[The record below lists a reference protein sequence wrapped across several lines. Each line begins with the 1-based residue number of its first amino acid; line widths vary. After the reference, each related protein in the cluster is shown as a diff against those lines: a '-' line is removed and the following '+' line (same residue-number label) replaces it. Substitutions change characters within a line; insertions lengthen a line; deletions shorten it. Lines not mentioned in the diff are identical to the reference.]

1 MQSNQQNQCDNIQSV
16 NNYKNILDLLV
27 LNKDTIFS
35 LLFYI
40 SGLILGSSLYKILDG
55 SSVHN
60 VINLASQGSSGGFLP
75 IFLNNVC
82 VYLITFLLCF
92 MLGLCVIG
100 FSFVKF
106 IPLLCGFEI
115 ALKLSY
121 YYVNFGA
128 KGVGYAL
135 LILLPSISLLITIIV
150 LTTDLSSNLSKYL
163 YRLVNKKSGIIENFN
178 LKSYLIKYFIYAI
191 FIVVSSVLGA
201 LLNYLLSSLITL

>member
-16 NNYKNILDLLV
+16 NKYKSIFDLLI
-27 LNKDTIFS
+27 LNKDIIFS

-40 SGLILGSSLYKILDG
+40 SGLILGSSLYKILDD

-60 VINLASQGSSGGFLP
+60 VINQISKGSSGGFIP
-75 IFLNNVC
+75 IFLNNIC

-92 MLGLCVIG
+92 MLGLCIIG

-106 IPLLCGFEI
+106 IPLICGFEI

-201 LLNYLLSSLITL
+201 LLNYLLSSLIIL

>member
-16 NNYKNILDLLV
+16 NKYKSIFDLLI
-27 LNKDTIFS
+27 LNKDIIFS

-40 SGLILGSSLYKILDG
+40 SGLILGSSLYKILDD

-60 VINLASQGSSGGFLP
+60 VINQISKGSSGGFIP
-75 IFLNNVC
+75 IFLNNIC

-92 MLGLCVIG
+92 MLGLCIIG

-106 IPLLCGFEI
+106 IPLICGFEI